1 MQKWIEDLNVRVLN
15 KTLKKE
21 TRGVNLCGLRIDS
34 SFLDMTS
41 KAQATKEK
49 NKLDIKI
56 KSFCAQRTSRK

>member
-1 MQKWIEDLNVRVLN
+1 MN
-15 KTLKKE
+15 KTVGWWSANCLLSNHETLSSNPGIIKKYD
-21 TRGVNLCGLRIDS
+21 I
-34 SFLDMTS
+34 LDMIP